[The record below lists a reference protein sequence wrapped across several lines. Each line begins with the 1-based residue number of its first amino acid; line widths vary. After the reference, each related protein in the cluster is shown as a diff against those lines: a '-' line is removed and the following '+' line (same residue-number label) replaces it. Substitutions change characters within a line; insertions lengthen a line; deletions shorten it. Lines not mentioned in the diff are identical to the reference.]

1 MFNMYDNRKYNLEE
15 EDVDLVL
22 VFVNTVGLY

>member
-22 VFVNTVGLY
+22 VFVNIVGLY